1 MQIIFNLNANTV
13 LKNHQNIIHNF
24 SRIFSW
30 ELWFF
35 SCKKHPDYRGNRKT
49 TFWEK
54 PHSLQQVIQGN
65 SISILWKKVGI
76 KGSSIK
82 YVRKISRKTNISDPL
97 IRTRTCA
104 LMDGT
109 KHRQNSFQ
117 NTYWRKTVVW
127 LFENNNKV
135 KGE

>member
-1 MQIIFNLNANTV
+1 MPWRNLLQIIFDLNANTV

-54 PHSLQQVIQGN
+54 PHYLQQAIQEN

-104 LMDGT
+104 YHGV
-109 KHRQNSFQ
+109 RSVSF
-117 NTYWRKTVVW
+117 
-127 LFENNNKV
+127 LENFAYVLN
-135 KGE
+135 GWYQT